1 MGRYRKDATREVTHS
16 PWASLRLVYTGSCAV
31 LPCAAECGHLLVAEL
46 LVSADP
52 EVVGVRDRKGAVARE
67 AVGRWS
73 AKWEEV
79 LRGEEGR

>member
-1 MGRYRKDATREVTHS
+1 M
-16 PWASLRLVYTGSCAV
+16 
-31 LPCAAECGHLLVAEL
+31 AEL